1 MITARQLRE
10 TEARSCAGH
19 LALALIKDHG
29 QDIGGTVIAGYMQ
42 AFVVAHAAVR
52 GWPATDR
59 LLAELSRDYRPHPHK
74 AKPKLFVIN
83 K

>member
-10 TEARSCAGH
+10 TEARTCAGH

-29 QDIGGTVIAGYMQ
+29 SDVGGAIISGYLQ
-42 AFVVAHAAVR
+42 AFCVANAAVH
-52 GWPATDR
+52 GWANTDK

-74 AKPKLFVIN
+74 AKPKLFIVN
-83 K
+83 E